1 MWLNEVQQQPVNCA
15 IARNT
20 KQIMDTV
27 NDASTRANQVPFR
40 SWRIYPLL
48 IREPLLTPWRLL
60 SPKGHAY
67 WPVKYEDLK
76 SQITQY
82 HKQELIHYICSKCL
96 RQFKGIHNWVC
107 HYPKCKGPPDT
118 SLPYSCEHC
127 ELRFNSQSGLSTH
140 ERSKHPEVRNQKRML
155 QMKSKK
161 TGGRKAYE
169 WTQDE
174 VNLLIERRRR
184 FQNKRQINKE
194 IQKFL
199 SSTSCKQISDKRRR
213 LRANSTAQVECSSSE
228 SEEEIYLS
236 ANEDEPQEM
245 INISTTV
252 SDNEWNSFILDYIKT
267 IELPEGSKFERANIE
282 LDAILTE
289 LNANE
294 VINVNI
300 KEKIEQFIDK
310 TLKPV
315 LIDVDTSSGN
325 KNKSKNNRANKQK
338 RNRMNTRQSSDPHS
352 TNHASR
358 KRFAYARCQ
367 ELFKKCPKRLAD
379 YAIKGDSSFMTD
391 RSTLP
396 QASVVDQFYKKLW
409 EATNPQSNY
418 MPINSDRRS
427 MMEVCP
433 NMSVQDVIDRLKR
446 TNFTSAAGTDGV
458 KRIHLVKKE
467 YYPRV
472 WKINRTTLIPK
483 VNSDLNNVKNW
494 RPITIGPIIA
504 RIFSGILDKKLGQ
517 FININIRQK
526 GFTREDGCRCNVSI
540 LTDAIQVM
548 KSVNG
553 GVVTIVDIAKA
564 FDTVPHQ
571 AILKQLDRAR
581 VPS

>member
-1 MWLNEVQQQPVNCA
+1 
-15 IARNT
+15 
-20 KQIMDTV
+20 MDTV
-27 NDASTRANQVPFR
+27 NDASTRANQGTIVDALASKRTTNSAIQFK
-40 SWRIYPLL
+40 IKL
-48 IREPLLTPWRLL
+48 LLTPNSTCSCCLQ
-60 SPKGHAY
+60 KGMHIG
-67 WPVKYEDLK
+67 L
-76 SQITQY
+76 
-82 HKQELIHYICSKCL
+82 KCL

-315 LIDVDTSSGN
+315 LIVVDTSSGN

-352 TNHASR
+352 INHASR